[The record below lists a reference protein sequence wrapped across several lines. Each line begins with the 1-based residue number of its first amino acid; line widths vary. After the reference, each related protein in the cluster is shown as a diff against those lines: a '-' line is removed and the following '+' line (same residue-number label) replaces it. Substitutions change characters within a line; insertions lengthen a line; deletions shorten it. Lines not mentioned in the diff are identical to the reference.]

1 MIQPQVGVSYRL
13 ALRLTTALDR
23 TNYRLT
29 GPHYGKKEIL
39 QLVGLTQTT
48 YMNRIFLKNQY
59 LLN

>member
-39 QLVGLTQTT
+39 QLVGLTQT
-48 YMNRIFLKNQY
+48 K
-59 LLN
+59 